1 MFLDINMPGLTG
13 MEMLEAMS
21 NKPFVIL
28 TTAYKEYA
36 WNLINMMLWIILSN
50 HLTLK
55 HFFRQL
61 IK

>member
-13 MEMLEAMS
+13 MEMLETMS

-36 WNLINMMLWIILSN
+36 GIL
-50 HLTLK
+50 
-55 HFFRQL
+55 
-61 IK
+61 